1 MFLVIMLKK
10 IRKIVNQQAIHQRNN
25 KPKLKPKTPLQVVA
39 HQVQVAHQLH
49 QPHQLKKM
57 KQVAHQALAGVPWQA
72 S

>member
-1 MFLVIMLKK
+1 MKQVA
-10 IRKIVNQQAIHQRNN
+10 VAI
-25 KPKLKPKTPLQVVA
+25 KTNTLLQVVA

-57 KQVAHQALAGVPWQA
+57 KQVVALAGTPWQA